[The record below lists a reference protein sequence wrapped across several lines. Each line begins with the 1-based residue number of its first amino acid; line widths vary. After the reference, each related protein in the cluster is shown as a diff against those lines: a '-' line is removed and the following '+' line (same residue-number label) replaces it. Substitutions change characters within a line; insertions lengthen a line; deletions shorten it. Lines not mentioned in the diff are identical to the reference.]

1 MQTTQYLIVGGG
13 MTAAA
18 AVEGIREHDADGA
31 IVARRRRAAPA
42 VQAAAAL
49 EEALER
55 RRRGEALVATRQLG
69 GADLKTG
76 RRIVE
81 LDLDARRANDDQG
94 DEYAYEKVLLATG
107 GAPRR
112 LGGND
117 GEVIYFRTLDD
128 YRELRAA
135 AEGGAHVVV
144 IGGGFIGSE
153 LAASLTGERRE
164 GDDGLPR
171 GRDRLARPPGRSRA
185 RS

>member
-1 MQTTQYLIVGGG
+1 MQTTRYLIVGGG

-18 AVEGIREHDADGA
+18 AVEGIRAHDADGA
-31 IVARRRRAAPA
+31 IVARRRGAAPA

-49 EEALER
+49 EEALGGGDE
-55 RRRGEALVATRQLG
+55 EKLWYDPALG

-81 LDLDARRANDDQG
+81 LDLDARRAKDDRG

-117 GEVIYFRTLDD
+117 GEVVYFRTLDD
-128 YRELRAA
+128 YRRLRAA
-135 AEGGAHVVV
+135 ARR
-144 IGGGFIGSE
+144 
-153 LAASLTGERRE
+153 AARTS
-164 GDDGLPR
+164 
-171 GRDRLARPPGRSRA
+171 S
-185 RS
+185 